1 MTLIQAAAELAD
13 LYDLDL
19 VPWADKAP
27 TSGKNWKAT
36 GIVGEAPTDEDYNT
50 EWGKAEYQYAELD
63 GHARFTGERLK
74 SIRSLHKTYLDRLD
88 AMRQKGINAQ
98 LSDSTYEWAYGKKR
112 RRRKK

>member
-19 VPWADKAP
+19 VPWADKVENP
-27 TSGKNWKAT
+27 IYVWTL
-36 GIVGEAPTDEDYNT
+36 ETDEEGEPT
-50 EWGKAEYQYAELD
+50 GKYLETFKEMAY
-63 GHARFTGERLK
+63 GHKRAPGERVK